1 MFDYCLQT
9 IDQAEFDGI
18 LLLTGLGVDSDGAV
32 VPASSEVLIDRIGPI
47 TRQTGT
53 DANGDPVFVTHPEYH
68 VNLRLLSEPT
78 AEQAAA
84 LAAVSIAPGPP
95 QYRVWA

>member
-1 MFDYCLQT
+1 MFDYYLQT
-9 IDQAEFDGI
+9 TDQAEFDG
-18 LLLTGLGVDSDGAV
+18 LMLLTGLGVESDGQV

-53 DANGDPVFVTHPEYH
+53 DANGDPIYTTHPEYH

-78 AEQAAA
+78 PEQAAA
-84 LAAVSIAPGPP
+84 LAAVCIAPGQP
-95 QYRVWA
+95 QYRVWL